1 MLHIATFVA
10 ASQVGWHI
18 MPPTSSSMPSMVP
31 AGRQLLPLTRLMPS
45 TLSHFAARDKKGN
58 SIEYSSPPWQPICHQ
73 WIRICWADFIL
84 SVFAT
89 HTRNVHKARIV
100 FSGKVY
106 SLNPF
111 SGGEREPLGVCSLRY
126 EKQFWE
132 RNSLISILLIWY
144 FVVWWCCYKI
154 KYGVEEVR
162 LKKNRSDGH
171 SDLIEHMKAIWT
183 RSSEVKL
190 NGLSPSTHLQNL
202 PHKHAV
208 GTFYKFTWDLM
219 NSKDILNPNYQR
231 RVVHCLD
238 FVVVVVQ
245 QSIQILEYGCLS
257 VHVTKRPHVTNTQ
270 SIG

>member
-1 MLHIATFVA
+1 MTI
-10 ASQVGWHI
+10 
-18 MPPTSSSMPSMVP
+18 SSNKN
-31 AGRQLLPLTRLMPS
+31 
-45 TLSHFAARDKKGN
+45 LS
-58 SIEYSSPPWQPICHQ
+58 SVQ
-73 WIRICWADFIL
+73 WIQTLFSRFSPFYICNSHSW
-84 SVFAT
+84 
-89 HTRNVHKARIV
+89 NVHKARIV

-183 RSSEVKL
+183 RSSEVKIKWAFTKYTL
-190 NGLSPSTHLQNL
+190 PKSTSQ
-202 PHKHAV
+202 AC
-208 GTFYKFTWDLM
+208 
-219 NSKDILNPNYQR
+219 SRDIL
-231 RVVHCLD
+231 
-238 FVVVVVQ
+238 
-245 QSIQILEYGCLS
+245 
-257 VHVTKRPHVTNTQ
+257 
-270 SIG
+270 